1 MSYSQHSYCY
11 YKTKINF
18 SAAELNLAETP
29 QTETHG
35 HAKNYIFWSF
45 FFSKGKLEAL
55 AILLQKLR
63 SDGRRVLIFTQM
75 VKMLDILEA
84 FLDHRQLTYV
94 RVDESFTP
102 DERQVKSP
110 SK

>member
-1 MSYSQHSYCY
+1 MLRIIS
-11 YKTKINF
+11 F
-18 SAAELNLAETP
+18 DL
-29 QTETHG
+29 
-35 HAKNYIFWSF
+35 F

-94 RVDESFTP
+94 RVDERFTP